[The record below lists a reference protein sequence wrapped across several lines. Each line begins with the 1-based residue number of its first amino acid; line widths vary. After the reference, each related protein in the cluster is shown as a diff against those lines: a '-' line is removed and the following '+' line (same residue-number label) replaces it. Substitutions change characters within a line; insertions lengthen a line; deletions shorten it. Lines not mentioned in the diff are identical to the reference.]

1 MCNKA
6 VDYVPD
12 EVWDFKELID
22 FDGDPPYISLED
34 AATTFDQDCP
44 SALPRIRFS
53 ASVPIQGG
61 NLMITMDM
69 VVVGETTLFGVSD
82 FVLTAGGPVMV
93 AQRSMVFAKN

>member
-1 MCNKA
+1 M
-6 VDYVPD
+6 PD

-34 AATTFDQDCP
+34 AATTFDQGCP